1 MERDSRSLSTLEIEI
16 GSTAGNSMIDDE
28 PQMEKSVLEELATV
42 TKGLSQKKAMFL
54 VFRSLVGVGILT
66 MPHQINE
73 IGIGGALVLYPIVAV
88 MVLYALDLMVKT
100 ADDLQYYGQRYFFV
114 KN

>member
-1 MERDSRSLSTLEIEI
+1 MTQSRSLSTLEIEI
-16 GSTAGNSMIDDE
+16 GSTAGNSMIDE
-28 PQMEKSVLEELATV
+28 NPLEVEKSVLEELATV

-73 IGIGGALVLYPIVAV
+73 IGIMGALILYPTIAA

-100 ADDLQYYGQRYFFV
+100 ADDLEYYGQR
-114 KN
+114 

>member
-1 MERDSRSLSTLEIEI
+1 MSTLEIEV
-16 GSTAGNSMIDDE
+16 GSTAGNSMIDDGGPE
-28 PQMEKSVLEELATV
+28 VEKSVLEELATV

-73 IGIGGALVLYPIVAV
+73 IGIMGALILYPVIGC

-100 ADDLQYYGQRYFFV
+100 ADDLQYYGQR
-114 KN
+114 